1 MVSQNVMNKK
11 EVEASDSMRID
22 IPKDDVLPEVRRQEG
37 KKYSVIGF
45 LDPEP
50 VGKLLREILK

>member
-1 MVSQNVMNKK
+1 MNKK

-22 IPKDDVLPEVRRQEG
+22 IPKDDVLTDG
-37 KKYSVIGF
+37 KRAAGREYSVIGF

-50 VGKLLREILK
+50 VQKLLQEILK